1 MADLSSHRGPNVVL
15 KGHNWNIRGC
25 AFSPDG
31 TRIITGSE
39 DRTAR
44 VWDSATG
51 EEIYKLGSV
60 NNVEPAKGHVH
71 QVWAVGFLPQDADTV
86 YTGGF
91 DGDVRLWK
99 LGEETP
105 ACIRTISLTGPA
117 TSICALPDDGGTQL
131 LCSSGQLIFKLDLS

>member
-1 MADLSSHRGPNVVL
+1 MV
-15 KGHNWNIRGC
+15 
-25 AFSPDG
+25 
-31 TRIITGSE
+31 
-39 DRTAR
+39 
-44 VWDSATG
+44 
-51 EEIYKLGSV
+51 
-60 NNVEPAKGHVH
+60 

-91 DGDVRLWK
+91 DGDVKLWR

>member
-1 MADLSSHRGPNVVL
+1 MTSIDWHPDGTAVVTGSWDNTAIVWDLSSHRRPNVVL

-60 NNVEPAKGHVH
+60 NNVERAKGHVH
-71 QVWAVGFLPQDADTV
+71 QVWATYIHA
-86 YTGGF
+86 
-91 DGDVRLWK
+91 
-99 LGEETP
+99 
-105 ACIRTISLTGPA
+105 
-117 TSICALPDDGGTQL
+117 
-131 LCSSGQLIFKLDLS
+131 